1 MLVETEIPV
10 AEIGLEDLIF
20 EAGGIARRLRVFR
33 LPDEN
38 PHRRVTLE
46 RRIPLV
52 GDRDNA
58 LYVCLTQEDGH
69 LVWSSPIYI
78 FR

>member
-1 MLVETEIPV
+1 M
-10 AEIGLEDLIF
+10 
-20 EAGGIARRLRVFR
+20 FR

-38 PHRRVTLE
+38 PHWRVTLE
-46 RRIPLV
+46 RRIPLAD
-52 GDRDNA
+52 DRDNA

-78 FR
+78 FRG

>member
-1 MLVETEIPV
+1 VRIE
-10 AEIGLEDLIF
+10 
-20 EAGGIARRLRVFR
+20 
-33 LPDEN
+33 
-38 PHRRVTLE
+38 RRVAL
-46 RRIPLV
+46 RDA
-52 GDRDNA
+52 GDNA